1 MKYKQLNGF
10 CLKDHIKAEITGD
23 LQVGLVSLLYTP
35 AEYDA
40 RTLHR
45 SLNLLHKKPLSVI
58 EILTT
63 RNSFELRQIE
73 KVYER
78 KFNRELTDDL
88 QSDECEGLNK
98 LLRFLVKSNR

>member
-1 MKYKQLNGF
+1 MKYKQLHGF
-10 CLKDHIKAEITGD
+10 YLKDHIKAEITGD

-40 RTLHR
+40 MTLHR

-63 RNSFELRQIE
+63 RNSFELKQIE
-73 KVYER
+73 RVYAR
-78 KFNRELTDDL
+78 KFNAALTDDL
-88 QSDECEGLNK
+88 KSDESESLSN
-98 LLRFLVKSNR
+98 LLKSLVTSNR